1 VFLDFTRWPNENVE
15 RHSNNEDILCVCI
28 HPKRNG
34 DNEDDED
41 GKNIDNGADD
51 DLREKEA
58 STDEVGNA
66 GRDG

>member
-1 VFLDFTRWPNENVE
+1 
-15 RHSNNEDILCVCI
+15 VCI

-41 GKNIDNGADD
+41 GKNIDDGAVD